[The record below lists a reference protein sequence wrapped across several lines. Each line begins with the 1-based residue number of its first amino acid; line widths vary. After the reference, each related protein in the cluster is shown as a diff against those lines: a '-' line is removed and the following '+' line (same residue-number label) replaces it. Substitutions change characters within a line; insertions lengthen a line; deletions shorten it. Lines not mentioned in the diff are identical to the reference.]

1 MLVFLY
7 DGRVEIHSNA
17 VENLMRPVKLTAKRP
32 LAVRFRRCLRPAV
45 AILVGWLATVS
56 LAAGSGSLAVADAW
70 ARATIGAA
78 TVSAVY
84 LTVTNRGD
92 FPDRLV
98 GADAERAGHTTI
110 HRSVVEDGVMKMR
123 RAGAVEIPVG
133 ERVRLEPGG
142 LHLMLTG
149 VSPRLESGERIAVT
163 LRFERAGEMR
173 LSVLVR
179 MTPP

>member
-1 MLVFLY
+1 M
-7 DGRVEIHSNA
+7 
-17 VENLMRPVKLTAKRP
+17 
-32 LAVRFRRCLRPAV
+32 RFRRCLRPAV
-45 AILVGWLATVS
+45 AILVGWLVTVS

-70 ARATIGAA
+70 ARATIGAS

-92 FPDRLV
+92 SPDRLI
-98 GADAERAGHTTI
+98 GANAERAGRTMI
-110 HRSVVEDGVMKMR
+110 HRSVVEGGVMKMR
-123 RAGAVEIPVG
+123 QAGAVEISAG
-133 ERVRLEPGG
+133 ETVRLEPGG

-173 LSVLVR
+173 LSVPVR
-179 MTPP
+179 TTPP

>member
-1 MLVFLY
+1 M
-7 DGRVEIHSNA
+7 
-17 VENLMRPVKLTAKRP
+17 
-32 LAVRFRRCLRPAV
+32 RFRRCLRPGV
-45 AILVGWLATVS
+45 AILVGWLATAS
-56 LAAGSGSLAVADAW
+56 PAAGGGSLAVADAW

-92 FPDRLV
+92 SPDRLV
-98 GADAERAGHTTI
+98 GADAERAGRTMF

-123 RAGAVEIPVG
+123 HAGAVEIPAG
-133 ERVRLEPGG
+133 ETVRLEPGG

-149 VSPRLESGERIAVT
+149 VSPRLDSGERIAVT
-163 LRFERAGEMR
+163 LRFERGGEMR
-173 LSVLVR
+173 LSVPVR